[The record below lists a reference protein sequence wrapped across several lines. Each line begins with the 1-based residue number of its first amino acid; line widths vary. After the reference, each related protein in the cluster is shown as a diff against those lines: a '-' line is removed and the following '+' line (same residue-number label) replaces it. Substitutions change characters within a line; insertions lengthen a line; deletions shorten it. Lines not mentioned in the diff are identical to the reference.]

1 MQDAPEIIA
10 ARFINRTN
18 RHLFLTGKAGTGKTT
33 FLRQIIDLT
42 HKNAV
47 IAAPTGIAA
56 INAGGVT
63 LHSLFQLPFG
73 SFIPSDAPIQNLALS
88 SKVTTPKQLTRN
100 LQMHT
105 SKRRLLQ
112 EVELLIIDEVSM
124 LRADL
129 LDAIDTTLRY
139 VRRKRNLPFGGI
151 QILFIGDLHQL
162 PPVVKDEEWSMLRA
176 FYKSIHFFE
185 ALALQGQK
193 PVYIELEKIY
203 RQQDAQ
209 FISLLNH
216 FRENK
221 VSQED
226 INLLNR
232 SLDPD
237 FKPDNKDGYIHLTTH
252 NRIADEINKDA
263 LQSLPGKS
271 HEFSCEI
278 EGDFQE
284 HQYPVDPILML
295 KEGAQVMFIKNDY
308 TGQQRYFN
316 GKIGVVTELG
326 EEQIEVGFH
335 DGSDP
340 AWVERYEWQNKK
352 YTLNKASNEI
362 EEAMLG
368 AFSHYP
374 IKLAWAVTIH
384 KSQGLTFEKAII
396 DVQKAFAPGQ
406 IYVALS
412 RLVSLDGLVLA
423 SPVPTS
429 ALQQDSEI
437 LRFAQNRE
445 EESQISQ
452 ILETETHHFLT
463 ETILRAFEFFP
474 LEDAIRYHLQTY
486 TKKENLSKKQNFKQ
500 RVEKIGAGIQPEV
513 EVSKKFLKQIG
524 SIAREHT
531 PENLELLKERV
542 AAAIDYFEPKIKA
555 ISKQFFA
562 VMEELE
568 ELKGVKKYITELKD
582 LESLFF
588 AQLKTMHKAEALIY
602 AVIQNKDL
610 TKEDI
615 RTSLNYEERV
625 VPEPKKKKG
634 TGKKRAKKK
643 PGEKKIPT
651 KTITFQLFKEGKTI
665 KQIAKE
671 RGLVISTIESHLSHF
686 VKSGEVDILEII
698 DEDKVARIREALKEV
713 HADTVVPVKKHLGDD
728 YSYGE
733 IRMVLAARQV

>member
-10 ARFINRTN
+10 ARFINRTS

-33 FLRQIIDLT
+33 FLKQIIENT

-73 SFIPSDAPIQNLALS
+73 SFIPSDAPIQNLSLA
-88 SKVTTPKQLTRN
+88 SKVTTPKQLTRS
-100 LQMHT
+100 LQMHS

-112 EVELLIIDEVSM
+112 EIELLIIDEVSM

-139 VRRKRNLPFGGI
+139 VRRKRQPFGGI

-162 PPVVKDEEWSMLRA
+162 PPVVKEGEWSMLHP
-176 FYKSIHFFE
+176 FYRSIHFFE

-203 RQQDAQ
+203 RQQDSQ
-209 FISLLNH
+209 FITLLNH

-221 VSQED
+221 VSKDD
-226 INLLNR
+226 IDLLNQN
-232 SLDPD
+232 LDPD
-237 FKPDNKDGYIHLTTH
+237 FKPSNKEGYIHLTTH
-252 NRIADEINKDA
+252 NRIADEINKEA
-263 LQSLPGKS
+263 LQRLPGKTRR
-271 HEFSCEI
+271 FACEI

-284 HQYPVDPILML
+284 HQYPIDPILEL

-308 TGQQRYFN
+308 SGQQRYFN
-316 GKIGVVTELG
+316 GKLGVVTELD

-352 YTLNKASNEI
+352 YTLNKSSNEI
-362 EEAMLG
+362 EEDLLG

-412 RLVSLDGLVLA
+412 RLISLDGLVLA

-437 LRFAQNRE
+437 LRFAEKRE
-445 EESQISQ
+445 VEAEIAV
-452 ILETETHHFLT
+452 ILEKETQHFLA
-463 ETILRAFEFFP
+463 ETMMSAFELFP
-474 LEDAIRYHLQTY
+474 LEEAFKYHLQTY
-486 TKKENLSKKQNFKQ
+486 TKKENLSKKQNYKQ
-500 RVEKIGAGIQPEV
+500 RVGKIGAGIQPEI
-513 EVSKKFLKQIG
+513 EVSKKFLKQIS
-524 SIAREHT
+524 SITRNQNH
-531 PENLELLKERV
+531 ENLETLKERV
-542 AAAIDYFEPKIKA
+542 GAAIDYFEPKLRTV
-555 ISKQFFA
+555 SKQLFA
-562 VMEELE
+562 LIEELE
-568 ELKGVKKYITELKD
+568 ELKGVKAYITELRD
-582 LESLFF
+582 LESLLYS
-588 AQLKTMHKAEALIY
+588 QLKHMHKAEALVH
-602 AVIQNKDL
+602 AVIKNQDL

-615 RTSLNYEERV
+615 RTSLNYEERILK
-625 VPEPKKKKG
+625 EPKKKA
-634 TGKKRAKKK
+634 GKKSRSRKK

-651 KTITFQLFKEGKTI
+651 KTITYNLFKEGKSI
-665 KQIAKE
+665 EEIARE
-671 RGLVISTIESHLSHF
+671 RGLVTSTIEAHLTHF
-686 VKSGEVDILEII
+686 IKSGEIDILEII
-698 DEDKVARIREALKEV
+698 DEDKVFRIQQALKEV
-713 HADTVVPVKKHLGDD
+713 HANTIVPVKQHLGDA

-733 IRMVLAARQV
+733 IRLVIASKQK